1 MEAVSARCRT
11 TNDISL
17 LSDKYLALDDLRDAR
32 DANRHVVDSSKKK
45 VVSRERFGRG
55 HKPPV
60 MNKVTVWQ
68 PDSPDDKL
76 RLR

>member
-1 MEAVSARCRT
+1 MMEVVSARCRT
-11 TNDISL
+11 TNDISS

-60 MNKVTVWQ
+60 MNKVTVAT
-68 PDSPDDKL
+68 
-76 RLR
+76 RLPG